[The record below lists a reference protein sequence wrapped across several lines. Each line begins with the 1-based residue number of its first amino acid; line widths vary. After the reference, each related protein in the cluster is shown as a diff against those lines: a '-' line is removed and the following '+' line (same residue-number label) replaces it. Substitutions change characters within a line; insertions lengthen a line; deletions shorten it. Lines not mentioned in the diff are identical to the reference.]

1 MSGALGRGSYR
12 SVVAGTRNVPQRLTY
27 YPCAYELM
35 QLHKAHKEVIRHFY
49 VRDKIF
55 DNKFPTTA
63 LANGLFKFVPNRRE
77 SYHMR
82 EVMESIRRRSILM
95 HRIQQQRA
103 INAKVVEE
111 LEKGYGKESA
121 AAMLCFTTPDS
132 DAYFN
137 PQRYQSVAN
146 AWPNYWQH
154 PSTSHVVPKPR
165 WRRVPELGGITRV
178 QDPLTEQAN
187 DY

>member
-12 SVVAGTRNVPQRLTY
+12 SVVAGTQNAPRRLTF
-27 YPCAYELM
+27 YPCTYELI
-35 QLHKAHKEVIRHFY
+35 QLHKAHREVMRHFL

-55 DNKFPTTA
+55 DNKFPGTA

-77 SYHMR
+77 NYHMR
-82 EVMESIRRRSILM
+82 EVMESIRRRAIWMS
-95 HRIQQQRA
+95 RIQRQRA
-103 INAKVVEE
+103 LNAKVEE
-111 LEKGYGKESA
+111 ALEKQHGKE
-121 AAMLCFTTPDS
+121 AAMAMLSFTTPDS

-137 PQRYQSVAN
+137 PQRYQGVAN

-154 PSTSHVVPKPR
+154 PSASHVVPKPR
-165 WRRVPELGGITRV
+165 WCRVPELGGITRV

>member
-12 SVVAGTRNVPQRLTY
+12 SVVAGTRNVPHRLTY

-121 AAMLCFTTPDS
+121 RLCFASPRRILTPTLTH
-132 DAYFN
+132 
-137 PQRYQSVAN
+137 SVIKV
-146 AWPNYWQH
+146 WRMHGQITG
-154 PSTSHVVPKPR
+154 ST
-165 WRRVPELGGITRV
+165 RVPHM
-178 QDPLTEQAN
+178 
-187 DY
+187 

>member
-1 MSGALGRGSYR
+1 MSGALGHGSYR
-12 SVVAGTRNVPQRLTY
+12 SVVAGTQNASQRLTF
-27 YPCAYELM
+27 YPCAYELI
-35 QLHKAHKEVIRHFY
+35 QLRRVNKEVIRHFY

-55 DNKFPTTA
+55 DNKFPGTA

-77 SYHMR
+77 SYHIR
-82 EVMESIRRRSILM
+82 EVMESIRRRSIWM
-95 HRIQQQRA
+95 HRIQKQREV
-103 INAKVVEE
+103 NAKVAEG
-111 LEKGYGKESA
+111 LEKQYGKEA
-121 AAMLCFTTPDS
+121 AASMLSFATPDS

-137 PQRYQSVAN
+137 PQRYQNVAN

-154 PSTSHVVPKPR
+154 PSACHVVPKPR

>member
-12 SVVAGTRNVPQRLTY
+12 SVVAGTRNVPHRLTY

-121 AAMLCFTTPDS
+121 TAMLCFTTPDS

-178 QDPLTEQAN
+178 QDPLMEQAN